1 MKFTLRVQRLDKPEL
16 VAYHRI
22 LKRYGTGCY
31 PQEIQER
38 EDYWIV
44 PIGVYLPSKVI
55 NEKTNT
61 ARILTFNLQNVGE
74 ILVKKSTLRV
84 ERATRLRTLTK
95 NIVEKKAEIRHL
107 VEKDLIE
114 VFGKPEM
121 NLKFSSL
128 GFSLSGLQPIYRT
141 LHRLLLEDYPSYDDL
156 LSSGHHYPDQ
166 VDLIVDLGYAKYED
180 PNILL
185 PTNKLKELFTREKG
199 SVERTIDIV
208 LGLVLS
214 TFYYDLRKSMRI
226 AQLVPYVRAST
237 AYYGDAIQFGKLISI
252 SETRLRYSVEN
263 YYRGTPLPPRVKYAY
278 PTMIR
283 ELVNA
288 RILDYD
294 ASYITGTE
302 AIFEELIGIRNEL
315 PVSEEPFHL

>member
-16 VAYHRI
+16 VAYNRI
-22 LKRYGTGCY
+22 LKRYGAGCY
-31 PQEIQER
+31 AQEIQER
-38 EDYWIV
+38 EEHWRV

-61 ARILTFNLQNVGE
+61 TRILTFNLQNVGE

-95 NIVEKKAEIRHL
+95 NIAEKKAEVRHL

-121 NLKFSSL
+121 NLKFSAL
-128 GFSLSGLQPIYRT
+128 RFSLTGLQPIYRT
-141 LHRLLLEDYPSYDDL
+141 LHRLLLEDYPSYDEL
-156 LSSGHHYPDQ
+156 LSIGRHYPDQ
-166 VDLIVDLGYAKYED
+166 VDLIKGIGYAKYEET
-180 PNILL
+180 NVLL
-185 PTNKLKELFTREKG
+185 PTNKLKELFSRENG
-199 SVERTIDIV
+199 NIERTVDIV

-226 AQLVPYVRAST
+226 AQFVPYVRAST

-252 SETRLRYSVEN
+252 SETRLRLNAED
-263 YYRGTPLPPRVKYAY
+263 YYRGSPLPPSVRYAY
-278 PTMIR
+278 PTMVK

-294 ASYITGTE
+294 GSYITGTE

-315 PVSEEPFHL
+315 PVSEEPFYL